1 MEKADIINGKRFNN
15 NDSFDLNTIGLVDYN
30 VVKEAVFKV
39 KENPFTYHI
48 VNYFA
53 VPKENVFNIYVLIA
67 NDIKGDF
74 IILAHQY
81 KSNQKPLESL
91 TANFPAMHVFERE
104 MHENFDIK
112 FSNHPWLKPL
122 RYPHNRA
129 NTAKIIKDYPFYK
142 VDSHETHIVSVGP
155 IHAGIIEPGH
165 FRFTC
170 NGEMVQHLEIQ
181 LGWQHR
187 GVEALF
193 LKQPNLLSQNI
204 LAERITGDS
213 TIAHTLTFVNVIESL
228 MGNVP
233 LKQVQLERNIALELE
248 RIAMHTSDLSGM
260 CTDVAYQL
268 GSSTFGALRTPIIN
282 FLQKWCGSRFGR
294 GLIRVGGSQ
303 YPLNVILKNELIEIL
318 DTYKK
323 TFKLMA
329 RHTLNLPSIIKRFD
343 GIGAITQ
350 NQAIKIGAVG
360 MIARTTGLKRDI
372 RYTHPNKIYKTIEHA
387 PCIEKTGDIMSRAL
401 VRKNEILQSIALIKT
416 MLNKIED
423 FKSTPPIYKATLQK
437 NICAHGAVEGFR
449 GEISHTAFTDADGNL
464 CFYKIKDPSL
474 HNWKGL
480 ELSLRNLEISDFP
493 INNKSYNLSYCG
505 HDL

>member
-1 MEKADIINGKRFNN
+1 MENILKIKRLKNN
-15 NDSFDLNTIGLVDYN
+15 TSISVNSIEFVDYKI
-30 VVKEAVFKV
+30 VKEAIHKIVQ
-39 KENPFTYHI
+39 NPNAYHI

-53 VPKENVFNIYVLIA
+53 VPNYAIFNLYAVIA
-67 NDIKGDF
+67 DDIKGEYL
-74 IILAHQY
+74 ILAHQY
-81 KSNQKPLESL
+81 KTGQKPLESL
-91 TANFPAMHVFERE
+91 SAYFPAMHIFERE

-112 FSNHPWLKPL
+112 FSNNPWLKPL
-122 RYPHNRA
+122 RFAHNRA
-129 NTAKIIKDYPFYK
+129 NKDNTYNNYPFYK

-155 IHAGIIEPGH
+155 VHAGIIEPGH

-170 NGEMVQHLEIQ
+170 NGEMVQHLEIV

-193 LKQPNLLSQNI
+193 LNQKNLLAQNI

-228 MGNVP
+228 MEFAP

-268 GSSTFGALRTPIIN
+268 GGATFGALRTPIIN

-294 GLIRVGGSQ
+294 GLIRVGGSN
-303 YPLNVILKNELIEIL
+303 YPLSDILKDELISVLEA
-318 DTYKK
+318 YKK

-350 NQAIKIGAVG
+350 NQAINFGAVG
-360 MIARTTGLKRDI
+360 LIARTTNLKRDI

-387 PCIEKTGDIMSRAL
+387 PCTENTGDVMSRAL

-416 MLNKIED
+416 MLNKFDD
-423 FKSTPPIYKATLQK
+423 FKTTPPIYKASLQK
-437 NICAHGAVEGFR
+437 NRFTHRAVEGFR
-449 GEISHTAFTDADGNL
+449 GEISHTAFTDAEGNL

-493 INNKSYNLSYCG
+493 INNKSYNLSYSG

>member
-1 MEKADIINGKRFNN
+1 MEKANIINRKRLNN
-15 NDSFDLNTIGLVDYN
+15 NDNIDLKTITFVDYN
-30 VVKEAVFKV
+30 IVKEAIFKV

-53 VPKENVFNIYVLIA
+53 VPKENIFNIYAIIA
-67 NDIKGDF
+67 DDIKGDF

-81 KSNQKPLESL
+81 NPNQEPLESL

-104 MHENFDIK
+104 MHENYDIK

-122 RYPHNRA
+122 RYAHNR
-129 NTAKIIKDYPFYK
+129 TKTDKIIKNYPFYK
-142 VDSHETHIVSVGP
+142 VDSEETHIVSVGP

-187 GVEALF
+187 GVETLF

-268 GSSTFGALRTPIIN
+268 GGATFGALRTPIIN

-303 YPLNVILKNELIEIL
+303 YPLNEVLKSELIEIL
-318 DTYKK
+318 EAYKK
-323 TFKLMA
+323 TFKSMA

-350 NQAIKIGAVG
+350 NQVINIGAVG
-360 MIARTTGLKRDI
+360 LIARTTNLKRDI
-372 RYTHPNKIYKTIEHA
+372 RYTHPNKIYKTIKHA
-387 PCIEKTGDIMSRAL
+387 PCTENSGDVMSRAL

-416 MLNKIED
+416 MLNKIKNFE
-423 FKSTPPIYKATLQK
+423 SIPPIYSASFQK
-437 NICAHGAVEGFR
+437 NKLAHSAVEGFR
-449 GEISHTAFTDADGNL
+449 GEISQTAFTDADGNL
-464 CFYKIKDPSL
+464 SFYKIKNPSI

>member
-1 MEKADIINGKRFNN
+1 MNKADINNGHRFYNN
-15 NDSFDLNTIGLVDYN
+15 ENLDLNTLKFEAYN
-30 VVKEAVFKV
+30 SIKEAVLIV
-39 KENPFTYHI
+39 KDNPFNYHI

-53 VPKENVFNIYVLIA
+53 VPRENVFNIYMLIA
-67 NDIKGDF
+67 DDIKGDF
-74 IILAHQY
+74 IMLAHTY
-81 KSNQKPLESL
+81 KKGQKPLESL
-91 TANFPAMHVFERE
+91 TASFPALHVFERE

-122 RYPHNRA
+122 RYAHNRA

-193 LKQPNLLSQNI
+193 LKPSNILSKNI
-204 LAERITGDS
+204 LAERIAGDS
-213 TIAHTLTFVNVIESL
+213 TIAHTLAFVNVTESL
-228 MGNVP
+228 IGFVP
-233 LKQVQLERNIALELE
+233 LKQVQLERNIGLELE

-268 GSSTFGALRTPIIN
+268 GSATFGALRTPIIN

-303 YPLNVILKNELIEIL
+303 YPLNITLKKELIKVL
-318 DTYKK
+318 DDYKK

-329 RHTLNLPSIIKRFD
+329 RHALNLPSIIKRFD

-350 NQAIKIGAVG
+350 NQTINFGAVG
-360 MIARTTGLKRDI
+360 MIARTTRLKRDI
-372 RYTHPNKIYKTIEHA
+372 RYTHPNKIYKTIKHA
-387 PCIEKTGDIMSRAL
+387 PCTEFNGDVMARAM

-416 MLNKIED
+416 MLNKLDSFETTD
-423 FKSTPPIYKATLQK
+423 PIYKVSFQK
-437 NICAHGAVEGFR
+437 NRCAHSAVEGFR
-449 GEISHTAFTDADGNL
+449 GEISHTAFTDANGNL
-464 CFYKIKDPSL
+464 SFYKIKDPSL